1 MGKGIRDLFSK
12 KGEEALQ
19 TILGSGEGAV
29 PEEEDLSAGVS
40 QEVAQIPVDDIAPN
54 PFQSRKRFDEEKI
67 WTLSESLKG
76 RGMLHPIALRKAA
89 GQSPGY
95 KYEVIAG
102 ERRLRAAKLA
112 GLTEVPAMIREVDD
126 REMKLL
132 TLIENMQREELNVVE
147 KTLSIG
153 SLQREIGDTAATAE
167 ALGLSRRSVE
177 RYARI
182 ESVMTSSKMLLSLFQ
197 RNADLIDFRDAEA
210 LAEIGRRLGQEELR
224 DFVEA
229 VNDEGI
235 KRALKSFR
243 RPPGNRPGLN
253 AQHPPVH
260 IALRETERHISLQM
274 RHEKGSRIQ
283 AGDRER
289 LQREFAGFLERI
301 EQSERE
307 AAG

>member
-12 KGEEALQ
+12 RGEEALQ
-19 TILGSGEGAV
+19 TILGSAEGAV

-40 QEVAQIPVDDIAPN
+40 QGIAQIPVDDIAPN

-89 GQSPGY
+89 GHSPGF
-95 KYEVIAG
+95 KYEVVAG

-112 GLTEVPAMIREVDD
+112 GLTEVPAMLREVDD
-126 REMKLL
+126 REMKVL

-153 SLQREIGDTAATAE
+153 SLQREIGDTTATAE

-182 ESVMTSSKMLLSLFQ
+182 ESVMTSSQMLLSLFQ

-210 LAEIGRRLGQEELR
+210 LAEIGRRLGQEGLR

-229 VNDEGI
+229 VNEEGI

-243 RPPGNRPGLN
+243 RPPGSKPGLN
-253 AQHPPVH
+253 AQHQPVH
-260 IALRETERHISLQM
+260 SALRETERHISLQM
-274 RHEKGSRIQ
+274 RYEKG
-283 AGDRER
+283 AELGTGDRDR
-289 LQREFAGFLERI
+289 LQTMYDDFVARI
-301 EQSERE
+301 DRPK
-307 AAG
+307 